1 METTTAKHDNSEKL
15 REELSSTSG
24 FVLVEFAGLT
34 VAAVADLR
42 RKLRDA
48 GCTYKVYK
56 NTTIHYAVEGTKHAK
71 AQSLLRGVTGLA
83 YHLEDPGA
91 PARVARDFAK
101 DNEKFRIKGGIYEGS
116 VLDERGV
123 VNLAGMPGP
132 RELKAQFLALLNTPA
147 QMLLRVLNAPGQG
160 LLNVLVAKKDKG
172 D

>member
-1 METTTAKHDNSEKL
+1 MDATTKHEYSEKL
-15 REELSSTSG
+15 REELLAASG
-24 FVLVEFAGLT
+24 FVLLEFAGLD
-34 VAAVADLR
+34 VAAVSDLR

-48 GCTYKVYK
+48 GCRYKVYK

-71 AQSLLRGVTGLA
+71 AQVLLKGVTGLA
-83 YHLEDPGA
+83 YHHEDPGA
-91 PARVARDFAK
+91 PARVARDFAR
-101 DNEKFRIKGGIYEGS
+101 DNEKLRIKGGIYEGT

-123 VNLAGMPGP
+123 VGLAAMLGP

-160 LLNVLVAKKDKG
+160 LLNVLVARKDKG

>member
-1 METTTAKHDNSEKL
+1 MQTTTKHENSAKL
-15 REELSSTSG
+15 REELLSTSG
-24 FVLVEFAGLT
+24 FVLLEFAGLD

-42 RKLRDA
+42 RKLREA
-48 GCTYKVYK
+48 GCRYKVYK

-83 YHLEDPGA
+83 YHEEDPGA

-101 DNEKFRIKGGIYEGS
+101 DNEKLRIKGGVFEGA

-123 VNLAGMPGP
+123 VGLASMPGP

-147 QMLLRVLNAPGQG
+147 QMLLRVMNAPGQG
-160 LLNVLVAKKDKG
+160 LLNVLVAREKQG
-172 D
+172 A